1 MWRQPGQTKNDVD
14 RECNSSVRTGLCGGS
29 QDRPRMMWIGNV
41 TVWSGMDGV
50 EATRTDQE

>member
-14 RECNSSVRTGLCGGS
+14 RECNSLVRTGLCGGS

-41 TVWSGMDGV
+41 TAWSGLDCE
-50 EATRTDQE
+50 EAARTDQE